1 MAAGVE
7 SEAAGRIGLLWR
19 GDRAADPFSS
29 PRPQRLKPLIAALRR
44 LNMAA
49 EPVVYQDDALD
60 SVRDQL
66 LGLDGVL
73 VWVNPIQ
80 DGANRSRLDVLLRE
94 AAASGVWVSAHPDVI
109 GALGTKE
116 VLYRTRD
123 LG

>member
-80 DGANRSRLDVLLRE
+80 DGAKPVP
-94 AAASGVWVSAHPDVI
+94 SGCAPPRGRGQRRV
-109 GALGTKE
+109 GLGPP
-116 VLYRTRD
+116 
-123 LG
+123 